1 MGRTY
6 TANFPNKVFLLVT
19 SAATGTAS
27 GKFEFRVEF
36 IDKIGEALSQ
46 DIIDSLKNISINDNK
61 T

>member
-1 MGRTY
+1 M
-6 TANFPNKVFLLVT
+6 LVT
-19 SAATGTAS
+19 SAASGTAS